1 MSHALCACRNLN
13 VSGLVSVDT
22 YDWTDGMRRS
32 VSGAALGVNG
42 GATDDVF
49 LSVDGSLVFGG
60 SEPLSFAGLTV
71 SGDLK
76 LASEASSTGSV
87 RVGRDLWLGRPFS
100 TPELRV
106 ERDVYL
112 GPTASIQT
120 SGSEQVGGSRF
131 SNAPPIAAPCRCADS
146 SVELAEWIEQARLQ
160 NDNAA
165 IGLSPDPPL
174 SGALST
180 DLTLPCGRFFLSSME
195 SLLQI
200 TLRVTGRAA
209 LFVAGDVSSPG
220 RFEVVLEPGAEL
232 DWFVGGSLRLGVG
245 RIGDAQRAG
254 ALRIYVAG
262 EGPIDLPASVFDGN
276 LHAPNSDV
284 SLFGEMSGSILARDV
299 SLISPLLNSI
309 HYDRSVLT
317 AGDGCPEV
325 AVTECRGCGEC
336 GKGLT
341 CLNGVCS
348 SCSGDQDCCAP
359 LVCQSGR
366 CEPLVGTSN

>member
-1 MSHALCACRNLN
+1 MSHAVCACRNLN
-13 VSGLVSVDT
+13 VNGLVSVDAL
-22 YDWTDGMRRS
+22 DWTGGMRTS

-42 GATDDVF
+42 SATPDVF
-49 LSVDGSLVFGG
+49 LSIDGSLVFGG

-76 LASEASSTGSV
+76 LATEASSTGSV
-87 RVGRDLWLGRPFS
+87 KVGRDLWLGGPFS

-106 ERDVYL
+106 ARDVYL
-112 GPTASIQT
+112 GPAASIQT
-120 SGSEQVGGSRF
+120 SDSEEVGGSRF
-131 SNAPPIAAPCRCADS
+131 VNAPAIAPPCRCADS
-146 SVELAEWIEQARLQ
+146 SIELTEWIEQARLQ
-160 NDNAA
+160 NDNAS
-165 IGLSPDPPL
+165 IGLAPDPPL
-174 SGALST
+174 SGALRT
-180 DLTLPCGRFFLSSME
+180 DLTLPCGRFYLSSME

-209 LFVAGDVSSPG
+209 LFVAGDVESPG
-220 RFEVVLEPGAEL
+220 HFEVVLEPGAEL

-245 RIGDAQRAG
+245 RVGDAQRAG

-262 EGPIDLPASVFDGN
+262 EGTIDLPASVFAGN

-284 SLFGEMSGSILARDV
+284 SLLGEMAGSVLARDV
-299 SLISPLLNSI
+299 SLVSPLLNSI

-317 AGDGCPEV
+317 AGDGCSEV
-325 AVTECRGCGEC
+325 AVTDCQGCGDC

-341 CLNGVCS
+341 CLNGSCS
-348 SCSGDQDCCAP
+348 SCSSDQDCCAP

-366 CEPLVGTSN
+366 CEPLVGMSN